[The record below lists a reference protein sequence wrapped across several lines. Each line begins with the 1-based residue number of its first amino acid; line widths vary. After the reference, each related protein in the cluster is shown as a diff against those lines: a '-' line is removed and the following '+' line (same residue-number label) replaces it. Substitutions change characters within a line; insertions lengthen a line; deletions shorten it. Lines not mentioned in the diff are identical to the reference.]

1 LQRVHAQTPPR
12 PNTRPPRNTSQGEE
26 RNPAISATGCAH
38 PVESSNAQAAIQAV
52 NRSPAPINH
61 ATDPVL
67 RAAVAAAARAASHRK
82 FTTASAPPASV
93 PTATGAPPRKAP
105 TAASAETAAEVSS
118 VTRAVSSP
126 GVIELPFRTL
136 DRSKEIHESR
146 GDAEPE
152 AQQQQPGLGAE
163 PPVRVVA

>member
-1 LQRVHAQTPPR
+1 M
-12 PNTRPPRNTSQGEE
+12 TSSM
-26 RNPAISATGCAH
+26 SARTC
-38 PVESSNAQAAIQAV
+38 SSTT
-52 NRSPAPINH
+52 S
-61 ATDPVL
+61 
-67 RAAVAAAARAASHRK
+67 RK
-82 FTTASAPPASV
+82 FWSPRGTRRTLREV

-163 PPVRVVA
+163 PPVRVVAGDEPDDRCHHEGDPDRGHFAERFPGAPLPGRRHVKKDTSTSNRLGQPIVNILFK